1 MIRISLSNLKA
12 NTGKYVALA
21 QEQDVFITRN
31 GKLVARLTTAKA
43 DKTEAAKALFGLL
56 PPDEDLDESREERL
70 GL

>member
-1 MIRISLSNLKA
+1 MIRISLSDLEA
-12 NTGKYVALA
+12 NTEKYVTLA

-43 DKTEAAKALFGLL
+43 DKVEAARALFGLL
-56 PPDEDLDESREERL
+56 PPDVDLNKSRGERL